1 VFFIQKL
8 VNNNLFKNNHT
19 IILWNVL
26 QFLDF
31 KNSSGFLFNSISRRI
46 FASQLGLNFRV
57 GLIRKSSSK
66 ITLGLI
72 IGETRYSA
80 SERKYTAAGGDI
92 QVPWRKS
99 EQRDW

>member
-1 VFFIQKL
+1 VLFIQKL
-8 VNNNLFKNNHT
+8 VNNNLFKNNQT

-26 QFLDF
+26 QFIGF
-31 KNSSGFLFNSISRRI
+31 QNSSGFLFNSISRRI
-46 FASQLGLNFRV
+46 FASQLGLILKV
-57 GLIRKSSSK
+57 SLTRKSSSK

-92 QVPWRKS
+92 QVPS
-99 EQRDW
+99 GGIHE